1 MLNAILKSKQREIET
16 LQQPERQMFERK
28 SLIESLR
35 SPVHALGLIAEIKQ
49 ASPSKGL
56 IVDSINPQQIA
67 MDYERAGAS
76 AISVLT
82 DEPFF
87 KGNKAYIAE
96 VKQAVQL
103 PVLRKDFILSEQQ
116 VEETARL
123 GADAMLL
130 IAGTVS
136 MTKLKQLYQEAYNQG
151 LECLVEVHSAEE
163 LRAVLLHFEPEVIGI
178 NNRNLNTFETSIK
191 QTELVAPEVPETSLL
206 VSESGIHT
214 ADDVQQVQAAGAQA
228 LLIGELLMRQLD
240 KGATI
245 RQLFRK
251 CL

>member
-35 SPVHALGLIAEIKQ
+35 SPVHVLGLIAEIKQ

-87 KGNKAYIAE
+87 
-96 VKQAVQL
+96 
-103 PVLRKDFILSEQQ
+103 
-116 VEETARL
+116 
-123 GADAMLL
+123 
-130 IAGTVS
+130 
-136 MTKLKQLYQEAYNQG
+136 
-151 LECLVEVHSAEE
+151 
-163 LRAVLLHFEPEVIGI
+163 
-178 NNRNLNTFETSIK
+178 
-191 QTELVAPEVPETSLL
+191 
-206 VSESGIHT
+206 
-214 ADDVQQVQAAGAQA
+214 
-228 LLIGELLMRQLD
+228 
-240 KGATI
+240 
-245 RQLFRK
+245 
-251 CL
+251 

>member
-1 MLNAILKSKQREIET
+1 MLSEIIKSKQREIET
-16 LQQPERQMFERK
+16 LQQPERKEFARK
-28 SLIESLR
+28 SFVKSLQ

-49 ASPSKGL
+49 ASPSKGI
-56 IVDSINPQQIA
+56 IVESIDPKQIA
-67 MDYERAGAS
+67 IDYEQAGAS

-103 PVLRKDFILSEQQ
+103 PVLRKDFILSEKQ

-123 GADAMLL
+123 GADAVLL

-136 MTKLKQLYQEAYNQG
+136 MEKLHQLYREAYNQG
-151 LECLVEVHSAEE
+151 LECLVEVHSAGE
-163 LRAVLLHFEPEVIGI
+163 LKELLVHFEPEVIGI

-191 QTELVAPEVPETSLL
+191 QTELVAPEVPENSLL
-206 VSESGIHT
+206 VSESGIHSPE
-214 ADDVQQVQAAGAQA
+214 DVLQVQAAGAQA
-228 LLIGELLMRQLD
+228 LLIGELLMRQKD
-240 KGATI
+240 KRAAI
-245 RQLFRK
+245 RHLFNK
-251 CL
+251 CQ